1 MKNLVTALLGLFL
14 ITSSY
19 TAQCDVSIEAFDAIS
34 GELSINIVNSENCG
48 CNEFTNIDNTCDESG
63 SPSVQN
69 NETVSNFV
77 LGLHIPGF
85 DNGWIECVDN
95 TYHDGWSWKVKNFL
109 SNTDFDSGDTWDV
122 NVYDFSTFSNGCW
135 GEILNYAQDNGVC
148 AELVVWQINLS
159 QTVMVDD
166 GGWAVSPNTGN
177 QTQTYPDVDITN
189 NSFLICPV
197 VFPGCTDPVA
207 LNYNDE
213 ATEDDGTC
221 VYSIGPD
228 PIIIDL
234 VVNTEECEL
243 FEEGILST
251 FEYSATLVNIGTE
264 AVTHFCLNDFL
275 GITFSCFN
283 GVSNLAVWI
292 QPGDTI
298 TVNGSINVEGTWVE
312 GQGNFMTITSV
323 PGEIITANNN
333 FVFYMPDGV
342 DCEEIVDPE
351 PCDTVY
357 INTIDT
363 LYIDNFIIDTLYID
377 VIDTLYID
385 VIDTLYIDVIDTLY
399 IDNYITLTD
408 TIIEYV
414 DVEWITYDTIYVD
427 VIVDNYIYETDT
439 LTIIETQLIDC
450 ETGEDCIDPPG
461 ISECWP
467 WTVYIPNTFTP
478 NNDGLNDTWQIIYN
492 LDCWVD
498 VEFRIFNR
506 WGEMIYHGYDFDFSS
521 YPFWDGSIN
530 GSEYYATDGVY
541 VYTFYGRRE
550 DSPEILEESGH
561 ITIFR

>member
-1 MKNLVTALLGLFL
+1 MSRLFSVLLIL
-14 ITSSY
+14 IHLSLS
-19 TAQCDVSIEAFDAIS
+19 AQCEVSIETFDPVS
-34 GELSINIVNSENCG
+34 GELSINIVNSGNCG

-77 LGLHIPGF
+77 LGLHIPGL
-85 DNGWIECVDN
+85 DGGWTECVDN
-95 TYHDGWSWKVKNFL
+95 TYHDGWTWKVNNFL

-122 NVYDFSTFSNGCW
+122 NVYEFSTFSNDCW

-148 AELVVWQINLS
+148 AELVIWQINLS
-159 QTVMVDD
+159 QTVMVGD

-177 QTQTYPDVDITN
+177 QTQAYPDVNITN
-189 NSFLICPV
+189 NSFLICPT
-197 VFPGCTDPVA
+197 VFPGCTDPMA

-213 ATEDDGTC
+213 ATMDDGTC

-228 PIIIDL
+228 PVIIDL
-234 VVNTEECEL
+234 VINSEECEL
-243 FEEGILST
+243 FEAGILST

-264 AVTHFCLNDFL
+264 AVTYFCLNDFL

-312 GQGNFMTITSV
+312 GQGNFMTVTSV

-333 FVFYMPDGV
+333 FVFYMPWGV
-342 DCEEIVDPE
+342 DCEEIEE
-351 PCDTVY
+351 PCDTIFIELPQDTIIEYIELPQDTVVVYQVDTVITQEYVY
-357 INTIDT
+357 ITDT
-363 LYIDNFIIDTLYID
+363 LIEYVDVYVVDTLIEYI
-377 VIDTLYID
+377 
-385 VIDTLYIDVIDTLY
+385 
-399 IDNYITLTD
+399 TD
-408 TIIEYV
+408 TIIE
-414 DVEWITYDTIYVD
+414 YVD

-450 ETGEDCIDPPG
+450 ETGEECIDPPG

-467 WTVYIPNTFTP
+467 WTVYIPNTFSP
-478 NNDGLNDTWQIIYN
+478 NNDGINDIWQIIYN

-506 WGEMIYHGYDFDFSS
+506 WGEMIYQGYDFNFSS

-530 GSEYYATDGVY
+530 GGGYYAADGVY

-550 DSPEILEESGH
+550 DSPEILEESG
-561 ITIFR
+561 TVSIFR